1 MRWQALL
8 LAAMVLTTGCI
19 GMGDDADQDVD
30 SQTNDDTPSEDEQLN
45 DTETDEPQTRTEWS
59 TETYEG
65 SITGTTVF
73 TPEQTSD
80 GQSFSFTVENGTQQL
95 FINLTTD
102 GGELTMYVA
111 GPDCSANDDCEEQ
124 VETES
129 GEAQY
134 AAEAPG
140 AGEWNVRFFP
150 QDPVASDVS
159 YTADVAQGVLVEV

>member
-19 GMGDDADQDVD
+19 GMGGDDADQDVD
-30 SQTNDDTPSEDEQLN
+30 AQSNDDTRTEDEELN
-45 DTETDEPQTRTEWS
+45 ETDEPQTRTEWS

-65 SITGTTVF
+65 SITGTTF
-73 TPEQTSD
+73 FAPEQTSD

-95 FINLTTD
+95 FINLTSD

-111 GPDCSANDDCEEQ
+111 GPDCSANEECEEQ

-134 AAEAPG
+134 AAEEPG